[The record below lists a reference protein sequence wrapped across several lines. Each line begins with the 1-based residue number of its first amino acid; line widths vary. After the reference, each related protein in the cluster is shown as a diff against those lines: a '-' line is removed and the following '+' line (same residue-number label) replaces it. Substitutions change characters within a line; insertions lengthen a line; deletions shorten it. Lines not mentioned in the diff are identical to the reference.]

1 MCRRQAKREQSQ
13 IGGPVTQTS
22 DTFHE
27 WTEVFAAR
35 LRGQE
40 GSDDGPFRRGILKK
54 VAIEKLEHHR
64 MRFAV
69 ATLALLFAF
78 SAPAP
83 ARATPLEPL
92 LSHMRTAA
100 GPIWSAH
107 IDAVVDITDGEIV
120 TRAHIEASGDR
131 LALHRCL
138 DDLCLGRYYHGAAAD
153 DLTLNGAPVA
163 APQVTSSEPALLLVL
178 SHAFL
183 RPGFRGSLSLLPSAR
198 ENRAAIEVR
207 SPGIA
212 PFAIRVRRNGLIA
225 SAEIG
230 STAYDFSDYRHVAT
244 LQLPAR
250 ILRDGKP
257 YLSFHRL
264 RVLDTPFIEPHPLP
278 LAFAAAPVV
287 LPWRPRART
296 PVVDCSIDGMPLRC
310 LIDSGNSGLSMT
322 LALAERLHLQP
333 IGTFEVQGIG
343 RYLTEVVSAP
353 PLHLGAATLPAAS
366 YVVLPDLEGTRY
378 DVVLGTDFLAA
389 ARTIVDGPKRRVI
402 IEPSTSIGE
411 VRGIPLR
418 FLSLVPTVPVL
429 LATTHSHLL
438 VDTGDE
444 STIDLGADFFH
455 RHPSL
460 FRVTKSRSVRG
471 VGGSSVER
479 LGRIPD
485 VTLGS
490 LHLTNLEIGAT
501 EHLHSVGDGH
511 IGSGLMA
518 KFVVTFD
525 YARDRI
531 EFALP

>member
-1 MCRRQAKREQSQ
+1 
-13 IGGPVTQTS
+13 
-22 DTFHE
+22 
-27 WTEVFAAR
+27 
-35 LRGQE
+35 
-40 GSDDGPFRRGILKK
+40 
-54 VAIEKLEHHR
+54 

-78 SAPAP
+78 SVPAP
-83 ARATPLEPL
+83 ARAARIEPL
-92 LSHMRTAA
+92 LAQMRSAA

-153 DLTLNGAPVA
+153 DLTLNGTPIDAPH
-163 APQVTSSEPALLLVL
+163 VTSSEPALLLAL

-183 RPGFRGSLSLLPSAR
+183 RPAFRGGLSLLPSAR
-198 ENRAAIEVR
+198 GSRASIEVR

-212 PFAIRVRRNGLIA
+212 PFTIRVRRNGLIA
-225 SAEIG
+225 SAKIG
-230 STAYDFSDYRHVAT
+230 STTYDFFDYRHVAT
-244 LQLPAR
+244 MRLPAR
-250 ILRDGKP
+250 IVRDGEP
-257 YLSFHRL
+257 YLSFRHL
-264 RVLDTPFIEPHPLP
+264 RILETPFAEPRPLS
-278 LAFAAAPVV
+278 LAFAAAPIV

-296 PVVDCSIDGMPLRC
+296 PVVDCSIDGRPLRC

-343 RYLTEVVSAP
+343 RYVTEVVSAP
-353 PLHLGAATLPAAS
+353 PLHLGAATLPTAS

-389 ARTIVDGPKRRVI
+389 ARVVVDGPKRKVI
-402 IEPSTSIGE
+402 IEPSSPISAA
-411 VRGIPLR
+411 RGIPLR
-418 FLSLVPTVPVL
+418 FLSMVPTIPVM
-429 LATTHSHLL
+429 LATTHSRLL
-438 VDTGDE
+438 IDTGDE
-444 STIDLGADFFH
+444 STIDLGAGFFH

-460 FRVTKSRSVRG
+460 FRITQRRSVRG

-479 LGRIPD
+479 LGRISG
-485 VTLGS
+485 VAFGS
-490 LHLTNLEIGAT
+490 LHLPNLEIGAT

-518 KFVVTFD
+518 NFIVTFD
-525 YARDRI
+525 YAHDRI
-531 EFALP
+531 EFARP